1 MKGKDSNIINITF
14 SITIRGNFKLK
25 HTYDYDFRKIY
36 KNNVPITLIE
46 IDDVC

>member
-1 MKGKDSNIINITF
+1 MNMIF
-14 SITIRGNFKLK
+14 FITIRGNFSLK
-25 HTYDYDFRKIY
+25 HTGKVKKIY